1 MLKMKI
7 KHLPLWDTN
16 AGYSLHNKT
25 PFPVAKATLKPRVR
39 ASLFFETLKKCL
51 PDSFDV
57 LCSDKTEIYAE
68 NSASPE
74 QILRIIER
82 LASGL

>member
-25 PFPVAKATLKPRVR
+25 PFLVAKATLKPRVC
-39 ASLFFETLKKCL
+39 AGLFFETLKKCL

-57 LCSDKTEIYAE
+57 LCSDKTENCAK
-68 NSASPE
+68 NTASLE
-74 QILRIIER
+74 QFL
-82 LASGL
+82 